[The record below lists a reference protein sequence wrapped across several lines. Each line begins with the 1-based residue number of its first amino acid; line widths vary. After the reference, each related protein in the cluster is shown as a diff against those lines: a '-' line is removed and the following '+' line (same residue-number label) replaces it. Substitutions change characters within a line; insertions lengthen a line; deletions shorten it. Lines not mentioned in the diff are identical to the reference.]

1 MGGRMME
8 HPQALRSLEA
18 LVQALWPTH
27 HFLVDGESV
36 SERSEVIQALRE
48 DRIVSFYPRD
58 TLK

>member
-1 MGGRMME
+1 MME

-27 HFLVDGESV
+27 DFLVDGECV